1 MADESWSKV
10 RLPDHTAR
18 LVGEYKGIFGKEAS
32 AESSL
37 KRKEAAIDLSKGMP
51 ARGVRPDVAF
61 YTIYRYSNQAR
72 WVE

>member
-1 MADESWSKV
+1 
-10 RLPDHTAR
+10 
-18 LVGEYKGIFGKEAS
+18 VGEYKGIFGKEAS